1 MEWHFA
7 KYRPD
12 ETTRDPIVGE
22 FFPRMQPITLHRLL
36 LERELKTLLML
47 AEASRF
53 MSGCIAVI

>member
-22 FFPRMQPITLHRLL
+22 FFSTDAVDTLPTYVRK
-36 LERELKTLLML
+36 RN
-47 AEASRF
+47 R
-53 MSGCIAVI
+53 